1 MVMRRLRK
9 EKAPEWPLGITSE
22 AKSRRKKDRYFVSR
36 LSERLF
42 LSPIEK
48 LGRNQNDAGEVLLV
62 SITTNTYAG
71 AIEMGEGVLRGGLKG
86 LRRKHAFA
94 ILLCPIFVPSG
105 DLVRSARAVA
115 ENVASAGL
123 AGF

>member
-1 MVMRRLRK
+1 MRRLRK

-71 AIEMGEGVLRGGLKG
+71 AIEMGEGVLRGGLERPPAKACF
-86 LRRKHAFA
+86 RDFA
-94 ILLCPIFVPSG
+94 VPNFCAQWRLG
-105 DLVRSARAVA
+105 TV
-115 ENVASAGL
+115 G
-123 AGF
+123 